1 MRDVNRRSALIGSA
15 SLLGLGASLATTHA
29 LAQQGLAQ
37 ATANVIAASRAEHER
52 LVAQTDRQFVGLPS
66 ATAPRSEVGGHPC
79 QGIYWTPKGER
90 PRVALIATHY
100 NVDFAEHYLAPY
112 IATRGYGFLGWNT
125 RYRGAEDLFT
135 LEHALIDI
143 GAGVKWLRDNGV
155 ERLVILGNSGG
166 GSLMGAYQAEATA
179 PTLHAA
185 MQGAAHDALAS
196 LPRTDLYVSL
206 NAHAGRPEVL
216 TSWLDASVTNEH
228 DPVATDPA
236 LDMYH
241 KDNAPPYSE
250 EFITRYR
257 AAQKARNQRITDWCK
272 AELKRLNAAGIPD
285 FLFPLFRAWA
295 DLRFM
300 DGRIDPSDRK
310 TPGCYR
316 GDPAVANRG
325 FGLGR
330 ACTLKSWLSM
340 WSLETSKCQGPEQLA
355 KFNLPAL
362 VIQARADQG
371 VFLSDATK
379 MFNAVGSKDKTLE
392 LIPGNHYL
400 EDGPEY
406 RHRAAQMIADWIKA
420 RA

>member
-1 MRDVNRRSALIGSA
+1 MRIDRRSALIGSA
-15 SLLGLGASLATTHA
+15 SVALGLGTSQARAQSQGVSQAPANAVAASLAEHTK
-29 LAQQGLAQ
+29 LS
-37 ATANVIAASRAEHER
+37 AACD
-52 LVAQTDRQFVGLPS
+52 TQFVGLASP
-66 ATAPRSEVGGHPC
+66 TGPRSEVGGHPC
-79 QGIYWTPKGER
+79 QGIYWTPKGQK

-112 IATRGYGFLGWNT
+112 IATRGFGFLGWNT

-143 GAGVKWLRDNGV
+143 GTGVKWLRGEGV
-155 ERLVILGNSGG
+155 ERVVILGNSGG

-179 PTLHAA
+179 PTLGAG
-185 MQGAAHDALAS
+185 MQGAARAALEN
-196 LPRTDLYVSL
+196 LPKTDLYISL
-206 NAHAGRPEVL
+206 NAHSGRPEVL
-216 TSWLDASVTNEH
+216 TSWLDPSVTDER

-236 LDMYH
+236 LNMYS
-241 KDNAPPYSE
+241 KENEPPYSDV
-250 EFITRYR
+250 FIARYR
-257 AAQKARNQRITDWCK
+257 AAQRARNQRITDWCK

-285 FLFPLFRAWA
+285 YLFPLFRAWA

-300 DGRIDPSDRK
+300 DGRIDPSDR
-310 TPGCYR
+310 TVPGCYR

-355 KFNLPAL
+355 KFAIPAL
-362 VIQARADQG
+362 VIQSRADQG

-379 MFNAVGSKDKTLE
+379 MFEAVGSKDK
-392 LIPGNHYL
+392 
-400 EDGPEY
+400 
-406 RHRAAQMIADWIKA
+406 
-420 RA
+420 